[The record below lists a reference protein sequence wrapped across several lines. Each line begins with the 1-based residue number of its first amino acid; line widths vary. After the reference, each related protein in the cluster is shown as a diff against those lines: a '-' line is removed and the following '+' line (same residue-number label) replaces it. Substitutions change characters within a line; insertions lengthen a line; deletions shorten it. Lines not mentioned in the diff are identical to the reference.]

1 MRAIRKVALAVDPAV
16 VAQVGTIL
24 NRRHIRL
31 GDVVSQDERLRCYDA
46 TTPYIAPVPRPTVSP
61 DVRLLQLIAA
71 GKTNLAIAREMGC
84 TRAHVENHIR
94 SVRRRLKARDRA
106 HAVAIGYRT
115 GLLAGVA

>member
-1 MRAIRKVALAVDPAV
+1 MRAIRKIALAVDPMVETRV
-16 VAQVGTIL
+16 VAIL

-46 TTPYIAPVPRPTVSP
+46 VVPYIPPVPKPTVSP

-71 GKTNLAIAREMGC
+71 GKTNPAIARELGC
-84 TRAHVENHIR
+84 TEAAAMTRIR
-94 SVRRRLKARDRA
+94 DLRRRLKARDRA